1 MDDVSLS
8 WLQVPVEEKD
18 RVGRGKQGN
27 LREPEPWQPPPP
39 HSQEGVL
46 GHAAV
51 QLHSAACQVP
61 HLANGDPHPT
71 DSRMLEPVESPL
83 HRDGTGSHIR
93 DLKAFHRTRS
103 WPEQAERTAVIVG
116 HPIPSPCAP
125 KGGPAGTSG
134 SPSPVEQ
141 LSAASPTELMLSCPL
156 RLQAAGRHI
165 HLPTH
170 RALCTPKAVPSA
182 PAPHHSSKG
191 AVVPRPGPN
200 QRIIKVG
207 RDLEDHPVQPS
218 SQHYNP

>member
-27 LREPEPWQPPPP
+27 LREPVPWQPPPP

-71 DSRMLEPVESPL
+71 DSGMLEPVESPL

-125 KGGPAGTSG
+125 KGVLPAPPDHLPQWNS
-134 SPSPVEQ
+134 SVPPLPLNSCSPV
-141 LSAASPTELMLSCPL
+141 LSASRQPGGTCICPPTGPCAPPRLSP
-156 RLQAAGRHI
+156 
-165 HLPTH
+165 LPQPPTT
-170 RALCTPKAVPSA
+170 APK
-182 PAPHHSSKG
+182 G
-191 AVVPRPGPN
+191 
-200 QRIIKVG
+200 
-207 RDLEDHPVQPS
+207 L
-218 SQHYNP
+218 